1 MKVKITRRFVA
12 DDGMEFTSAKDC
24 EIYENI
30 YMKVH
35 YIKENAL
42 SKSDFDFMKDVFSAF
57 LTQAETV
64 ACNLKEEALFFK
76 RQPENIDNKYSDMCF
91 ADLKKLKLKIKKLAE
106 IQRKVKRQR

>member
-35 YIKENAL
+35 YIKENTL
-42 SKSDFDFMKDVFSAF
+42 NKSDFDFMKDVFSAF
-57 LTQAETV
+57 LTQAETTSQ
-64 ACNLKEEALFFK
+64 NLKDEAKLLKSTNPDF
-76 RQPENIDNKYSDMCF
+76 SLMCY
-91 ADLKKLKLKIKKLAE
+91 ADIKKIKLKIKKLAE
-106 IQRKVKRQR
+106 IQRKVKRQRS